1 MLQKKAEDWDNDGD
15 ELQENG
21 EEVDRRDGTAQ
32 MLTALLE
39 RKFGPLDDASRAR
52 LAAADFQTLLA
63 WTDRGLGAQTLDDV
77 FASDPACGGSPAE
90 RTI

>member
-1 MLQKKAEDWDNDGD
+1 MLQKKAEDWQEDG
-15 ELQENG
+15 EG
-21 EEVDRRDGTAQ
+21 YDRRDGTAE

-63 WTDRGLGAQTLDDV
+63 WTDRGLEAQSLADV
-77 FASDPACGGSPAE
+77 FAD
-90 RTI
+90 